1 MVEKKALT
9 EDEIQQKLK
18 EMAPQWKSG
27 RNEKGVSYIERV
39 HHAKAFME
47 GIDFVHKVAEMA
59 EENNH
64 HPDIIINYKRI
75 SVRYWTHTASGVTLA
90 DVQMAAKI
98 DPLFSQPD
106 ASKS

>member
-9 EDEIQQKLK
+9 EEELAAKLK
-18 EMAPQWKSG
+18 EMAPEWKTG
-27 RNEKGVSYIERV
+27 KNEKGVPYIQRV
-39 HHAKAFME
+39 KHAHSFME

-75 SVRYWTHTASGVTLA
+75 TVRYWTHTASGVTLA
-90 DVQMAAKI
+90 DVQMAQKI
-98 DPLFSQPD
+98 DSLY
-106 ASKS
+106 